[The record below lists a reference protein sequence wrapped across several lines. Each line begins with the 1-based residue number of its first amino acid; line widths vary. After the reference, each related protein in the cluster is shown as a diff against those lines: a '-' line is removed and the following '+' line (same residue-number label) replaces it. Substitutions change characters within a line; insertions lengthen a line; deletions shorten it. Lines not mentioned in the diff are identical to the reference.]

1 MQKHTL
7 SALCAGTGGN
17 GISWDT
23 STPRDV
29 SSANWAAPLTSLC
42 MLVPH
47 PSYPSHLPPGQHSL
61 CAELSSH
68 SLWGYWQ
75 QCPGIPRGAAVGRL
89 PVAWLTVCFGGVQV
103 PPPVPRQGKAHFEN
117 NSSPGLPPVL
127 LCHPPAAE
135 AVNAGVPGSSGG
147 AAPLAYPQSKATSGI
162 PAPQPLISL
171 SEFL

>member
-1 MQKHTL
+1 MCWHRGEWHQLRHQHTQRCQQCKL
-7 SALCAGTGGN
+7 GCTPDISVHAGA
-17 GISWDT
+17 SPLM
-23 STPRDV
+23 SFTP
-29 SSANWAAPLTSLC
+29 APWTAQSLC
-42 MLVPH
+42 R
-47 PSYPSHLPPGQHSL
+47 
-61 CAELSSH
+61 AELS
-68 SLWGYWQ
+68 LAVGYWQ